1 MDVPVI
7 LDRPPKRTKY
17 VLLPFASCAVGNGL
31 NWGLVEG
38 GNYKLARWIRR
49 VIRRGTIFL

>member
-38 GNYKLARWIRR
+38 CNYKLAR
-49 VIRRGTIFL
+49 GN